1 MHTTNILKTIL
12 NIFLEKKKTFKVLKM
27 CFSMDLFNIKIMF
40 LHFGFYNMFVNS
52 KGYWSI
58 FKKYKNLIFGE
69 FIFIH
74 Y

>member
-1 MHTTNILKTIL
+1 MYTTNILKNIF
-12 NIFLEKKKTFKVLKM
+12 NIFLEKKTFKVLKM